1 MDLRFASTD
10 QDTVFQCWRGRHCGF
25 SARAYPLVS
34 SAPSKATFGFDELLI
49 SLIGIES
56 SPFFFS
62 PVEYLTELPQLF
74 HHGVW
79 RHTSQTFAIRRTLL
93 HRAHTPHFSFHVLF
107 FFFIP
112 KTRHVKQADLVH
124 NRTFQIRNQLGPLL
138 TWHVTVLSR
147 FETVTSR
154 FRNMDPLNCNRPGPL
169 PCWTNLERLKTSS
182 NRQKSC
188 KSTVGSCW
196 INLKIL
202 KKLKRLPVYKR
213 FRADL
218 YLSELWLVTRPAHK
232 ANGSNC
238 NRVKWF

>member
-1 MDLRFASTD
+1 MLEGEALWLFGS
-10 QDTVFQCWRGRHCGF
+10 C
-25 SARAYPLVS
+25 LS
-34 SAPSKATFGFDELLI
+34 SRQL
-49 SLIGIES
+49 S
-56 SPFFFS
+56 SIQSHFWIWWIIDFIDWHRILSFFFFPCRIS
-62 PVEYLTELPQLF
+62 HRTPSAFSSWSVETHQPDFCYPTHPAAPCTHPPLF
-74 HHGVW
+74 FP
-79 RHTSQTFAIRRTLL
+79 R
-93 HRAHTPHFSFHVLF
+93 SFF

-238 NRVKWF
+238 NRVKRF

>member
-1 MDLRFASTD
+1 MMDLRFASTD

-107 FFFIP
+107 FFFLYL
-112 KTRHVKQADLVH
+112 RLDML
-124 NRTFQIRNQLGPLL
+124 NRPTWSITGP
-138 TWHVTVLSR
+138 SK
-147 FETVTSR
+147 FETSSDR
-154 FRNMDPLNCNRPGPL
+154 F
-169 PCWTNLERLKTSS
+169 
-182 NRQKSC
+182 
-188 KSTVGSCW
+188 
-196 INLKIL
+196 
-202 KKLKRLPVYKR
+202 
-213 FRADL
+213 
-218 YLSELWLVTRPAHK
+218 
-232 ANGSNC
+232 
-238 NRVKWF
+238 